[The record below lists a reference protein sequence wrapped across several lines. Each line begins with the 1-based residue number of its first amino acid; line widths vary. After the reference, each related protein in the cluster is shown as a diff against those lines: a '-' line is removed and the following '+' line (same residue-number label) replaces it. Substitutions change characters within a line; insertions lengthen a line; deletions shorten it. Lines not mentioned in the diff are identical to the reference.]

1 MTILLRVL
9 LNNTNTQM
17 SQSDSISYSLNYTQQ
32 RLFYVYSM
40 NVLLDNSLKM
50 INQIMHFIYFFKDN
64 KYSLM
69 NTLVHGKEI
78 VNIYE

>member
-17 SQSDSISYSLNYTQQ
+17 SQNDSIVIHQKLSSSLD
-32 RLFYVYSM
+32 
-40 NVLLDNSLKM
+40 VLLENTSYLV
-50 INQIMHFIYFFKDN
+50 NQIMHFIYFFIDN

-78 VNIYE
+78 EYKCWITSI